1 MKNEF
6 VNQHPHTLGMSLYTL
21 FKYILGNKT
30 NKYLPLIVRELHEK
44 SNRRF
49 EGGYSEY
56 GEDYL
61 RMYQEYMEIFG
72 LEDTVLN
79 SLSPKHKLVPAVFLQ
94 ILSDIIDVK
103 KIQEFDKLMEDNL
116 IENPDITT
124 YKHFGDLT
132 EQLNIAYTKKAI
144 KEERK
149 MVQVVMDT
157 DEWFCV
163 RPLTFSASVKYGG
176 GTKWCT
182 TMEKSPGHFK
192 RYTKHGILIYLFNK
206 VNSSKFGIHMTS
218 KREDS
223 GRIAIYNEA
232 DDRIDSSI
240 ARIPLEVM
248 DQIFNVVGLDLDS
261 DEVETNLQ
269 YIERVH
275 PDIFE
280 EYWMDYKDEKFSEVT
295 MTIEEAMPLDE
306 PMVNMVEEDV
316 IVPSEFRLTAGHFH
330 GLGDAHFNGVVNTA
344 QDSNTDEYV
353 DYMIESVQERLKPK
367 TIFHKWYRN
376 IFYGGHEKLVL
387 IGVPTQNHGIEA
399 VKRTSEF
406 FGEIKGYKT
415 IFYPIYEG
423 KDLVITQL

>member
-30 NKYLPLIVRELHEK
+30 NKYLPLIVRELHDR

-49 EGGYSEY
+49 EGEY
-56 GEDYL
+56 GEGFGGDYL
-61 RMYQEYMEIFG
+61 RMYQEYMETFG
-72 LEDTVLN
+72 LENTVLN
-79 SLSPKHKLVPAVFLQ
+79 SLSPKHKLGPFVFLQ
-94 ILSDIIDVK
+94 VLSDMIDIR

-182 TMEKSPGHFK
+182 TMEKHPGHFL
-192 RYTKHGILIYLFNK
+192 RYSKHGILIYLFNK

-218 KREDS
+218 RWEDS

-240 ARIPLEVM
+240 ARIPLDVM
-248 DQIFNVVGLDLDS
+248 DQIFKVVGFDLGS
-261 DEVETNLQ
+261 DDVETNLQ
-269 YIERVH
+269 YIQRVH
-275 PDIFE
+275 PEIYE
-280 EYWMDYKDEKFSEVT
+280 QYWVKELLDEKLSEVT
-295 MTIEEAMPLDE
+295 MTIEEAMPPDG
-306 PMVNMVEEDV
+306 VTMVEEET
-316 IVPSEFRLTAGHFH
+316 EFRAETTPMFELT
-330 GLGDAHFNGVVNTA
+330 NSV
-344 QDSNTDEYV
+344 QDSDTDEYIN
-353 DYMIESVQERLKPK
+353 YMIESVRERLKPK

-376 IFYGGHEKLVL
+376 IFYGNHEKLVL
-387 IGVPTQNHGIEA
+387 IGVPTHNYGFEA
-399 VKRTSEF
+399 VRRTSEL
-406 FGEIKGYKT
+406 FGKTKGYK
-415 IFYPIYEG
+415 IVFYPIIEG
-423 KDLVITQL
+423 KDLVVTKL

>member
-6 VNQHPHTLGMSLYTL
+6 VNQHPHTLGMTLYTF

-30 NKYLPLIVRELHEK
+30 NKYLPLIVRELHDR

-49 EGGYSEY
+49 EGEY
-56 GEDYL
+56 GEYGGDYI
-61 RMYQEYMEIFG
+61 RMYQDYIETFG

-79 SLSPKHKLVPAVFLQ
+79 SLSPKHKLVPGIFLQ
-94 ILSDIIDVK
+94 VLSDIIDIK

-182 TMEKSPGHFK
+182 TMEKAPGHFK
-192 RYTKHGILIYLFNK
+192 RYSKHGILIYLFNK

-218 KREDS
+218 RWEDS
-223 GRIAIYNEA
+223 GRIAIYNES

-240 ARIPLEVM
+240 ARIPLDVM
-248 DQIFNVVGLDLDS
+248 DHIFKVVGFDLGS
-261 DEVETNLQ
+261 DDVETNLQ
-269 YIERVH
+269 YIQRVH
-275 PDIFE
+275 PEIYE
-280 EYWMDYKDEKFSEVT
+280 QYWVKELLDEKLSDVT
-295 MTIEEAMPLDE
+295 MDEPMVGMVQAVEEAMPE
-306 PMVNMVEEDV
+306 AT
-316 IVPSEFRLTAGHFH
+316 EFRLTAGHFH
-330 GLGDAHFNGVVNTA
+330 GLGETEHINGMVNTA

-367 TIFHKWYRN
+367 TIFQKWYRN

-387 IGVPTQNHGIEA
+387 IGVPTHNHGIEA

-406 FGEIKGYKT
+406 FGEMKGYKT

>member
-6 VNQHPHTLGMSLYTL
+6 VNQHPHTLGLSLYTL

-30 NKYLPLIVRELHEK
+30 NKYLPLIVRELHER

-49 EGGYSEY
+49 EGEY
-56 GEDYL
+56 GEYGGDYL
-61 RMYQEYMEIFG
+61 RMYQEYMETFG
-72 LEDTVLN
+72 LENTVLN

-124 YKHFGDLT
+124 YKHFGDLS
-132 EQLNIAYTKKAI
+132 EQMNIAYTKKAI

-218 KREDS
+218 RWEDS

-240 ARIPLEVM
+240 ARIPLDVM
-248 DQIFNVVGLDLDS
+248 DQIFKVVGFDLGS
-261 DEVETNLQ
+261 DDVETNLQ
-269 YIERVH
+269 YIQRVH
-275 PDIFE
+275 PEIYE
-280 EYWMDYKDEKFSEVT
+280 QYWVKELLDEKLSEVT

-306 PMVNMVEEDV
+306 PMVNMVEEAT
-316 IVPSEFRLTAGHFH
+316 EFRATPVRELS
-330 GLGDAHFNGVVNTA
+330 NSE

-353 DYMIESVQERLKPK
+353 DYMIESIQERLKPK
-367 TIFHKWYRN
+367 TILHKWFRN

-387 IGVPTQNHGIEA
+387 IGVPTHNHGIEA

-406 FGEIKGYKT
+406 FGEMKGYKT

>member
-6 VNQHPHTLGMSLYTL
+6 VNQHPHTLGLSLYTL

-44 SNRRF
+44 SNKRF
-49 EGGYSEY
+49 EGGYGEY
-56 GEDYL
+56 GADYIQ
-61 RMYQEYMEIFG
+61 MYQELMEIFG
-72 LEDTVLN
+72 LENTVLN
-79 SLSPKHKLVPAVFLQ
+79 SLSPKHKLGPFVFLQ

-132 EQLNIAYTKKAI
+132 EQMNIAYTKKAI

-157 DEWFCV
+157 DEWLCV

-182 TMEKSPGHFK
+182 TMEKHPGHFK
-192 RYTKHGILIYLFNK
+192 RYTRNGILIYLFNK

-218 KREDS
+218 KWEDS

-232 DDRIDSSI
+232 DDRVDSSI

-248 DQIFNVVGLDLDS
+248 DQIFKVVGFDLDS
-261 DEVETNLQ
+261 DTVETNFQ
-269 YIERVH
+269 FIQRIH

-280 EYWMDYKDEKFSEVT
+280 QYWMDYEDEKVSEVT
-295 MTIEEAMPLDE
+295 MTIEESMPPDG
-306 PMVNMVEEDV
+306 VTMVEEET
-316 IVPSEFRLTAGHFH
+316 EFRLTAGHFH

-367 TIFHKWYRN
+367 TIFHKLFRN

-387 IGVPTQNHGIEA
+387 IGVPTHNHGIEA

-406 FGEIKGYKT
+406 FGETKGYKT
-415 IFYPIYEG
+415 VFYPIYEG
-423 KDLVITQL
+423 KDLVVTKL

>member
-30 NKYLPLIVRELHEK
+30 NKYLPLIVRELHER

-49 EGGYSEY
+49 EGEY
-56 GEDYL
+56 GEYGGDYL
-61 RMYQEYMEIFG
+61 RMYQEYMETFG
-72 LEDTVLN
+72 LENTVLN

-124 YKHFGDLT
+124 YKHFGDLS
-132 EQLNIAYTKKAI
+132 EQMNIAYTKKAI

-182 TMEKSPGHFK
+182 TMEKAPGHFK

-218 KREDS
+218 RWEDS

-240 ARIPLEVM
+240 ARIPLDVM
-248 DQIFNVVGLDLDS
+248 DQIFKVVGFDLGS
-261 DEVETNLQ
+261 DDVETNLQ
-269 YIERVH
+269 YIQRVH
-275 PDIFE
+275 PEIYE
-280 EYWMDYKDEKFSEVT
+280 QYWVKELLDEKLSEVT

-306 PMVNMVEEDV
+306 PMVNMVEEAT
-316 IVPSEFRLTAGHFH
+316 EFRATPVRELS
-330 GLGDAHFNGVVNTA
+330 NSE

-387 IGVPTQNHGIEA
+387 IGVPTHNHGIEA

-406 FGEIKGYKT
+406 FGEMKGYKT

>member
-30 NKYLPLIVRELHEK
+30 NKYLPLIVRELHER

-49 EGGYSEY
+49 EGEY
-56 GEDYL
+56 GEYGGDYL
-61 RMYQEYMEIFG
+61 RMYQEYMETFG
-72 LEDTVLN
+72 LENTVLN

-124 YKHFGDLT
+124 YKHFGDLS
-132 EQLNIAYTKKAI
+132 EQMNIAYTKKAI

-218 KREDS
+218 KWEDS

-240 ARIPLEVM
+240 ARIPLDVM
-248 DQIFNVVGLDLDS
+248 DQIFKVVGFDLGS
-261 DEVETNLQ
+261 DDVETNLQ
-269 YIERVH
+269 YIQRVH
-275 PDIFE
+275 PEIYE
-280 EYWMDYKDEKFSEVT
+280 QYWVKELLDEKFSEVT
-295 MTIEEAMPLDE
+295 MTIEEAMPPDG
-306 PMVNMVEEDV
+306 VTMVEEET
-316 IVPSEFRLTAGHFH
+316 EFRLTAGHFQ
-330 GLGDAHFNGVVNTA
+330 GLGETEHINGMVNTA

-353 DYMIESVQERLKPK
+353 DYMIESIQERLKPK

-387 IGVPTQNHGIEA
+387 IGVPTHNHGIEA

-406 FGEIKGYKT
+406 FGEIEGYKT